1 MANFKIKL
9 TLILY
14 LIFALIF
21 SVYAHFNAESLLIF
35 LFMVF
40 INIMV
45 FIALFFCVNGFTKST
60 KVIKILR
67 GIWVLVIVLI
77 LFILFVIGSFYGF
90 NSRDCYNLVAQN
102 IFTGDI
108 KVHCNFPPWYAKII
122 EGEQARVKLLEYC
135 LKNKEKFNSSPFY
148 IQNPDYCDKYKDPS
162 IEFIYNKSNY
172 QELGYQNILK
182 QYRMKL
188 LNNQEN

>member
-1 MANFKIKL
+1 MTNFKIKL

-21 SVYAHFNAESLLIF
+21 SVYAHFNAESLLTF

-67 GIWVLVIVLI
+67 VIGVLVIVLI
-77 LFILFVIGSFYGF
+77 LFLLFAIGYFYGF

-102 IFTGDI
+102 IFTWDI
-108 KVHCNFPPWYAKII
+108 KVHCNFPPWYTKII
-122 EGEQARVKLLEYC
+122 EGEQARLILLKDC
-135 LKNKEKFNSSPFY
+135 LKRNSSFY
-148 IQNPDYCDKYKDPS
+148 VNNPDYCDRYNDSTKK
-162 IEFIYNKSNY
+162 FIYNPSTQGIK
-172 QELGYQNILK
+172 LGYDIK
-182 QYRMKL
+182 
-188 LNNQEN
+188 